1 MSQYTIYS
9 NQELNWNAKGQERI
23 LQNVINIL
31 NTYRYE
37 VAFDRVF
44 GRNTDNIDRPNN
56 EVIQNL
62 IAETY
67 ELIEQYEP
75 RAKVVEVNIYMN
87 EEGEPVTKV
96 VLEVG

>member
-67 ELIEQYEP
+67 ELIERYEP

>member
-44 GRNTDNIDRPNN
+44 GRNTENIDRPSN

-75 RAKVVEVNIYMN
+75 RAKIAEVSIYMN

-96 VLEVG
+96 VLDVG